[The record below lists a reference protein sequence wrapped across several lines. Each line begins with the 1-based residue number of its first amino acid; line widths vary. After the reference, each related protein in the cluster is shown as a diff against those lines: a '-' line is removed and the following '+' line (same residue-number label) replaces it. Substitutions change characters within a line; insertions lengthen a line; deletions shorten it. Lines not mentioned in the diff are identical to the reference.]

1 MEIELNFKTSDGV
14 TLEFSSVGEG
24 TPIIFIAGYSGHEY
38 SWSAQTDFLSQSG
51 FRCLH
56 LDKRGHG
63 KNADAISGLRMSRLA
78 KDIKEAEKIL
88 NNYNIKMERKP
99 YYGIRLKGKE
109 FNLKFIFICDI
120 S

>member
-1 MEIELNFKTSDGV
+1 MNFKTSDGV

-24 TPIIFIAGYSGHEY
+24 IPIIFIAGYSGHEY

-63 KNADAISGLRMSRLA
+63 KNADVISGLRISRQA
-78 KDIKEAEKIL
+78 KISKKWLTYLD
-88 NNYNIKMERKP
+88 
-99 YYGIRLKGKE
+99 LKVT
-109 FNLKFIFICDI
+109 I
-120 S
+120 SSATPWGVGLLLSTLVYLVTVTSRA

>member
-1 MEIELNFKTSDGV
+1 MNFKTSDGV

-78 KDIKEAEKIL
+78 KDIKEMVNL
-88 NNYNIKMERKP
+88 L
-99 YYGIRLKGKE
+99 GLKAT
-109 FNLKFIFICDI
+109 I
-120 S
+120 SSATRWGVGLLLSTSVYLVSMMSKALLL